1 MGLYWRPKVC
11 RAQFLPGKAVAALVP
26 VTSCPG
32 RQLWF
37 QLPHTYQQL
46 IDPFSIHAFVQS
58 SFCPFIHS
66 ARFAAVHSVP
76 GSVQDLG
83 AGISGSGLA
92 SASPPSRLE
101 ERRELGEG
109 LC

>member
-26 VTSCPG
+26 VTSCLG

-37 QLPHTYQQL
+37 QLPHAYQQL

-83 AGISGSGLA
+83 AGIPGSGLA
-92 SASPPSRLE
+92 SASPSSRLA
-101 ERRELGEG
+101 ERRAG
-109 LC
+109 